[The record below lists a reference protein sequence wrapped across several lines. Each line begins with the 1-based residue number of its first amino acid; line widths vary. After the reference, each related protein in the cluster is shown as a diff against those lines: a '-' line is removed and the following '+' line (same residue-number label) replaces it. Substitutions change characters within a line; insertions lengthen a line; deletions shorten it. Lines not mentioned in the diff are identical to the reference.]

1 MAREI
6 MGKNGFTYG
15 RGSDMR
21 WAARFTM
28 AASSS
33 ARIPRCWVICPNAS
47 WKWVM
52 CLPWNSSRDTSRG
65 EVAIEDMVQL
75 TENGGEFCISR
86 KKNYG
91 PCNFYER
98 KDAVTYDWLS
108 DESLRFGEELAT
120 VTLGI
125 DALDRR
131 LRNAQDEMDGL
142 VVINMG
148 WKKVAQFE
156 DYAQAHAALAEL
168 AKKSFSLPEPDRRLY
183 YLQACLSLTVSALSA
198 KASSPS

>member
-1 MAREI
+1 MT
-6 MGKNGFTYG
+6 G
-15 RGSDMR
+15 
-21 WAARFTM
+21 
-28 AASSS
+28 
-33 ARIPRCWVICPNAS
+33 
-47 WKWVM
+47 
-52 CLPWNSSRDTSRG
+52 
-65 EVAIEDMVQL
+65 
-75 TENGGEFCISR
+75 
-86 KKNYG
+86 
-91 PCNFYER
+91 
-98 KDAVTYDWLS
+98 LS

-183 YLQACLSLTVSALSA
+183 YLQAWLSLFCCCV
-198 KASSPS
+198 